1 MNKDEIIAAIE
12 LLSKR
17 SKSQSYYQRLH
28 NQLAAL
34 PTEELD
40 IVLSELENENFKDIV
55 DLILYLEG

>member
-1 MNKDEIIAAIE
+1 MNKDEIIANIE
-12 LLSKR
+12 TL
-17 SKSQSYYQRLH
+17 SKSQGYYQGLYE
-28 NQLAAL
+28 QLAAL

>member
-12 LLSKR
+12 KL
-17 SKSQSYYQRLH
+17 SKSQGYYQRLH
-28 NQLAAL
+28 DQLATM

-40 IVLSELENENFKDIV
+40 IVLTELEDENFKDTV

>member
-1 MNKDEIIAAIE
+1 MNKDEIIANIE
-12 LLSKR
+12 TL
-17 SKSQSYYQRLH
+17 SKSQGYYQRLH
-28 NQLAAL
+28 DQLAAL